1 MDVHTPFWAIAFV
14 FVILSTGCDEKSSV
28 GPSDRGL
35 ELDAARILE
44 PDASEI
50 DTRIVDTPDALIQVD
65 MLSAPQLEVALDS
78 PTQGELLPI
87 SAPITIRGRVAL
99 APGDIA
105 FVSTELTL
113 DGRIDLSIQ
122 LDPSGGF
129 ETQIAALQGG
139 EHVIT
144 LTARLFP
151 DIVET
156 TSVNFTVDCSYVE
169 NFDEAL
175 PTDTWTLY
183 GDELGLV
190 ETWLELTNNRINTA
204 SAMVLT
210 GFPIRPNALD
220 MSFDVSTGKCTAPGP
235 CNIDRI
241 NAGGGLALSIW
252 SVSPDQF
259 VEVWAN
265 RMGHFLLHPQKLLDT
280 GFERPD
286 SFHLKFDTFSNH
298 CRPNCGV
305 DEYDGCGNPF
315 TDPSPNNH
323 VSMLFNGHAV
333 LNGAPDPISLNYCHL
348 PELDESFTRFWSDY
362 PDLDDNEWHAVRIV
376 IDGIR
381 VRVWMGQVEDNDMPL
396 IDTQVPDLVF
406 KGGLLSLS
414 SGSGVNGNYH
424 RIDNL
429 RINSSCEL

>member
-1 MDVHTPFWAIAFV
+1 MKLHPPFWVNILILAILAV
-14 FVILSTGCDEKSSV
+14 GCDEKSSA
-28 GPSDRGL
+28 GLSDLGL
-35 ELDAARILE
+35 EVDSARTIE
-44 PDASEI
+44 PDATAL
-50 DTRIVDTPDALIQVD
+50 DTRIVDTPDALVEMD
-65 MLSAPQLEVALDS
+65 VRSAPELEVVLIS
-78 PTQGELLPI
+78 PAQDELLPL
-87 SAPITIRGRVAL
+87 SGPIIIRGRVGL
-99 APGDIA
+99 TPGDLA

-113 DGRIDLSIQ
+113 DGATDLSIQ

-129 ETQIAALQGG
+129 ETQIASLQGG

-144 LTARLFP
+144 LTARLYP
-151 DIVET
+151 DIVKT

-169 NFDEAL
+169 NFDETL
-175 PTDTWTLY
+175 PTETWKLY

-190 ETWLELTNNRINTA
+190 GTWLELTNNRINTA

-220 MSFDVSTGKCTAPGP
+220 MTFDISTGKCTTPGP

-241 NAGGGLALSIW
+241 NAGGGLAVSIW
-252 SVSPDQF
+252 AVSEPQF
-259 VEVWAN
+259 EDVWAN
-265 RMGHFLLHPQKLLDT
+265 RMGHFLLHPEKLSRS

-286 SFHLKFDTFSNH
+286 SFHIEFDTYSNH
-298 CRPNCGV
+298 CRAACGF
-305 DEYDGCGNPF
+305 DEYDGCTNPM

-323 VSMLFNGHAV
+323 ISLLFNGHAA
-333 LNGAPDPISLNYCHL
+333 LNGDPDPVNFNYCHL
-348 PELDESFTRFWSDY
+348 PELDASFDPFWSDY
-362 PDLDDNEWHAVRIV
+362 PNLDDNEWHAVRIV

-381 VRVWMGQVEDNDMPL
+381 VRVWMGQIEDTDVPL
-396 IDTQVPDLVF
+396 IDTDVPGLVF

-429 RINSSCEL
+429 MIQSSCSL